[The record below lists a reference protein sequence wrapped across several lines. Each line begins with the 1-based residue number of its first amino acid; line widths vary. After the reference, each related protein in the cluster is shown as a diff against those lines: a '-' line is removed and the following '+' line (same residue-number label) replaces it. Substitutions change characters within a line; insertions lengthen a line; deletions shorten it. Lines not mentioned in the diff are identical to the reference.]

1 MITYLVIALLII
13 LVIYQWIYHEPFT
26 GSSENDATNMAASS
40 NVLETN
46 MLSINTQVNDLRL
59 RYEELSKKMQSI
71 QKDSQAVA
79 DKTQEAEQ
87 LVGPSPIQIDNSI

>member
-1 MITYLVIALLII
+1 MITYIVIAILMQLL
-13 LVIYQWIYHEPFT
+13 IYQWIYREPFT
-26 GSSENDATNMAASS
+26 SSNEEEANTGAASS

-59 RYEELSKKMQSI
+59 RYEKLSKQIQSI
-71 QKDSQAVA
+71 KKDSQAVA
-79 DKTQEAEQ
+79 ATTQEAEQ